1 MKIKNYLQ
9 ILVLVLNFSFF
20 NQLFAQDQMVH
31 LLEPS
36 RDGKKQQILQIGEN
50 NGVKLLAMASCKQ
63 CMPAVYTYN
72 PEASKASG
80 KTIYGTSGIYVIP
93 YDENSYVSV
102 APKSPAVAIGEGIW
116 ETFLYANFFSA
127 DKAKIA
133 SMTKKKVEDW
143 AINFS
148 KQIMTGGVGA
158 QPVDSESNL
167 YYPAAKELH
176 NGESFNSVTIDI
188 TKGKEIHLNFPNGHG
203 ERYNYMVEL
212 SKVLE
217 VDIYDVGGNRREYM
231 FVESPLSI
239 IWAKYSSGNDLGKS
253 TWGTYETFNYFHKD
267 QKVIRNLLVS
277 KEGQDKIDAKLAD
290 WSLKAKEYAEK
301 TYAAKVA
308 KDIKNRRLPSK
319 GLSNSALEKQATLAA
334 KLWAN
339 QYGWEETITKAYF
352 ADNDWSI
359 YRNTLTGVQ
368 LGRRISGVIVMRRK
382 DGKCSFQYAT
392 FAQQYNGNDYQ
403 KVFTEGI
410 ARGQNVL
417 ECTYVN

>member
-1 MKIKNYLQ
+1 MKMKNYLY
-9 ILVLVLNFSFF
+9 IIIALTFTLF
-20 NQLFAQDQMVH
+20 NQLYAQDQMVH

-80 KTIYGTSGIYVIP
+80 KSIYGTSGIYVIP
-93 YDENSYVSV
+93 YDENSYISV
-102 APKSPAVAIGEGIW
+102 APKIPAVAIGEGIW

-188 TKGKEIHLNFPNGHG
+188 TKGKEIRLNFPNGHG
-203 ERYNYMVEL
+203 ERYNYMAEL

-253 TWGTYETFNYFHKD
+253 IWGTYETFNYFHKD

-339 QYGWEETITKAYF
+339 QYNWEETITKAYF
-352 ADNDWSI
+352 TGNDWSI
-359 YRNTLTGVQ
+359 YRNSLGVQ
-368 LGRRISGVIVMRRK
+368 LGRRISGVIVMKRK
-382 DGKCSFQYAT
+382 DGTCSFQYAT
-392 FAQQYNGNDYQ
+392 FAQQYNGSGYQ

-410 ARGQNVL
+410 VRGQNVL